1 MRRWV
6 FLAAMSIVFAA
17 AAIAQNLPTIDSIPG
32 IQAGS
37 ILVLNLRGDT
47 SGRVWGTDVY
57 TSDSSLAAAAVHAGA
72 LGSGMSGTVYVEVLP
87 GAASYAGSSRNGVT
101 SASYGSF
108 GMSYRFLKTFPKFGA
123 AGTTGSTTGTSETQS
138 SFAQTQRIFAF
149 KDESAIAAITF
160 VPGASVYCRVT
171 GSTAGRLW
179 GTDVYTSDSSL
190 AAAAVHA
197 GIVKPGQTA
206 IVRVMMMGPK
216 QAFSGSS
223 QNGVTS
229 SSYGSYGASYSIAQA
244 PSAAQVIDMLP
255 NPGRADQ
262 LPGAAPGQTFVVWIL
277 GQSGGSIWGTDI
289 YTSDSPLAIAAVH
302 AGLVRVGEAAPVVVR
317 ILPGQNS
324 YSGTARNGVTSAS
337 YGSFGMSYSL
347 DSRL

>member
-6 FLAAMSIVFAA
+6 FLAAMGILFAA

-37 ILVLNLRGDT
+37 ILVLNIRGDT

-57 TSDSSLAAAAVHAGA
+57 TSDSSLATAAVHAGA
-72 LGSGMSGTVYVEVLP
+72 LSSGATGTVYVEVLP
-87 GAASYAGSSRNGVT
+87 GAGSYAGSSRNGVT
-101 SASYGSF
+101 SAGYGSF
-108 GMSYRFLKTFPKFGA
+108 GMSYRFLKSLPKFGA
-123 AGTTGSTTGTSETQS
+123 SGQTGTASTTGTQG
-138 SFAQTQRIFAF
+138 SFIQQQRIFAF
-149 KDESAIAAITF
+149 KDESALSAITF
-160 VPGASVYCRVT
+160 IPGVSVYCRVT
-171 GSTAGRLW
+171 GATAGRLW
-179 GTDVYTSDSSL
+179 GTEVYTSDSSL
-190 AAAAVHA
+190 NAAAVHA

-206 IVRVMMMGPK
+206 IVRVMLMGP
-216 QAFSGSS
+216 QQSFGGSTR
-223 QNGVTS
+223 NGVTS
-229 SSYGSYGASYSIAQA
+229 SSYGSYGASYSVAPA

-262 LPGAAPGQTFVVWIL
+262 IPGAAPGQSFVVWVV
-277 GQSGGSIWGTDI
+277 GQTGGTVWGTDI

-302 AGLVRVGEAAPVVVR
+302 AGLVRVGEVAPVVVR

-324 YSGTARNGVTSAS
+324 YSGTTRNGVTSSS

-347 DSRL
+347 DSQL